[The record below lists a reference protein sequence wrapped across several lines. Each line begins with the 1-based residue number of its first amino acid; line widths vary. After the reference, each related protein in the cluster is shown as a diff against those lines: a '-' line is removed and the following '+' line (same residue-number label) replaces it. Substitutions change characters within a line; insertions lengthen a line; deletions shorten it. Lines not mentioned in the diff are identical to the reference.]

1 MWTLLNTFETNTLLP
16 LALRSPASL
25 EKYPWGWIPGQ
36 TETGGQHPHFVS
48 PHERSTRRMLS
59 PSIAASSPSLKW
71 VMRYWNHMPSWIP
84 RGSSHPV
91 QSLQSSCWPRTHG
104 CREGGLPASCVGSKY
119 LHSQSS
125 RVARRRGLDVLG
137 YVKSNPPGRIFNRL
151 SLLEHFFSADSLRGK
166 FFILPMQKGTQK
178 ALYWKG
184 AGFEIHAVYPRITL
198 SLRHPA
204 LKSLDVSS
212 QRWQLG
218 GGEYRS
224 GAKTEHVVRSNC
236 PVA

>member
-48 PHERSTRRMLS
+48 PHERFTRRMLS

-151 SLLEHFFSADSLRGK
+151 SLLEHFFQQTRSVESFSSSRCRRGHK
-166 FFILPMQKGTQK
+166 K
-178 ALYWKG
+178 LYT
-184 AGFEIHAVYPRITL
+184 EREQ
-198 SLRHPA
+198 A
-204 LKSLDVSS
+204 LKSTLCTP
-212 QRWQLG
+212 
-218 GGEYRS
+218 E
-224 GAKTEHVVRSNC
+224 
-236 PVA
+236 